1 MKQKKSGRHML
12 LFTDFQYSQETSGV
26 RRSLWQSSHPGCET
40 DAAKVSLAESN
51 LQPSKKKWLYSVIY
65 ILCYIVVYLLI
76 SCYLR
81 ESVFNVFIL
90 FQTFLSG

>member
-51 LQPSKKKWLYSVIY
+51 LQPSKKKVALFCNLYS
-65 ILCYIVVYLLI
+65 LLYRSLSSYFMLSKGI
-76 SCYLR
+76 SFQC
-81 ESVFNVFIL
+81 VHFI
-90 FQTFLSG
+90 SNIS